1 MRGRNIL
8 LNIGLFV
15 LGSAGGFLAGYLVSK
30 NRYLD
35 MAEKE
40 IASVKKVYEKYFS
53 PSIKIEPAKTTG
65 DSLTTK
71 ISSESIPEKPTFPD
85 KGIDHSS
92 KETYTKYA
100 KQYSGFGEDPK
111 IGSVKSSIQTKKVT
125 KTLKITPYIITPEEY
140 NDSDYEVVTLV
151 WYSDKILAD
160 TDGNIIHNVN
170 EVIGPEALSTF
181 GRYLDDTVYVR
192 DETKKI
198 DYEIIWD
205 TRKYAAANDLDSLDG
220 SSDDASE

>member
-53 PSIKIEPAKTTG
+53 PSIKIEPAKVNDDG
-65 DSLTTK
+65 ALK
-71 ISSESIPEKPTFPD
+71 VKEPVGKPSDPV
-85 KGIDHSS
+85 

-100 KQYSGFGEDPK
+100 KQYSGSGEDPK